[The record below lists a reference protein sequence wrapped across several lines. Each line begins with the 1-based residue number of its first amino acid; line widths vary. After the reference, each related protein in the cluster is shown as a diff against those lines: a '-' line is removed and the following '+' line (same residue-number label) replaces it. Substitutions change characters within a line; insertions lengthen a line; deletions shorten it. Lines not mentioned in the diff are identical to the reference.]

1 MSAPGPNSSCT
12 GKGSRASL
20 LATTWRWGAL
30 GGQQVPVTPL
40 LEWLCH
46 NAYPRT
52 PGLREVP
59 RSGVLLGQQ
68 GMGHNT
74 MLPEHEI
81 CTSEM

>member
-1 MSAPGPNSSCT
+1 M
-12 GKGSRASL
+12 
-20 LATTWRWGAL
+20 
-30 GGQQVPVTPL
+30 PVTPL